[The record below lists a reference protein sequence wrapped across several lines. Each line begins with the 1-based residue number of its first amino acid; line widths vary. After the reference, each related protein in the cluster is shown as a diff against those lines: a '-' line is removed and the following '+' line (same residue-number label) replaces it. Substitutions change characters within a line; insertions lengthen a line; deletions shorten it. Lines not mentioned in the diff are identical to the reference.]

1 MFTMAPLALQ
11 PYSCVHCQ
19 NIVVD
24 LNGSGRRRDDASMAT
39 RSDLFHCTFKDVKT
53 GAEIGCEFCARFMDN
68 EYTVQMTFLPIKPT
82 GRYWMH
88 CRIWQCGLRIFGRLS
103 A

>member
-24 LNGSGRRRDDASMAT
+24 LNGWGRRRDDASMAT
-39 RSDLFHCTFKDVKT
+39 RSDLFHCTLGMLKLEQRLDVN
-53 GAEIGCEFCARFMDN
+53 F
-68 EYTVQMTFLPIKPT
+68 V
-82 GRYWMH
+82 H
-88 CRIWQCGLRIFGRLS
+88 GLWTMNTQS
-103 A
+103 K